1 MQDYMQVSIYA
12 IVLACEHCKPLD
24 GTSAGLC
31 LSDAIECRRTGRYEG
46 AYKRAL
52 DSLAHSVGV
61 YHRDYFQA
69 KGVLVQG

>member
-1 MQDYMQVSIYA
+1 MQDYKQVSKQA
-12 IVLACEHCKPLD
+12 IVLASKHCHPMD
-24 GTSAGLC
+24 GSSAWLC
-31 LSDAIECRRTGRYEG
+31 LGDAIACFNSSRYEG

-69 KGVLVQG
+69 KSVLV